1 MIFIV
6 ISLYVHVVH
15 NHIHKDFFI
24 FISRSC
30 EEPILEDNKESI
42 NSAVQFN
49 KVLMSIMKAGSNKNK
64 NKDNNILLKKS
75 KKIFF
80 ML

>member
-42 NSAVQFN
+42 NGACPIQRSLNVDN
-49 KVLMSIMKAGSNKNK
+49 KSW
-64 NKDNNILLKKS
+64 
-75 KKIFF
+75 F
-80 ML
+80 